1 MQTFVCEESAYL
13 CTFNEN
19 AWNLVLKERR
29 DLCAIWM
36 NRSQKDV
43 NKEQSCYKNI
53 WLEITLSLDW
63 HTNKNKQ
70 SMSNEVSTK
79 RTTNH
84 ELAFTRTLPNADVRF
99 QGCGVNLKC
108 FMKFWSRISKWLH
121 AETAFRLSKSFLWLF
136 SLELKELLHL
146 FNVLDI
152 CIPLNWWHIGSYMLV
167 CEIH

>member
-1 MQTFVCEESAYL
+1 
-13 CTFNEN
+13 
-19 AWNLVLKERR
+19 
-29 DLCAIWM
+29 M

-43 NKEQSCYKNI
+43 NKEQQLLQNI

-70 SMSNEVSTK
+70 SISNQVSTK

-84 ELAFTRTLPNADVRF
+84 ELAFTRTLPNANVRF

-108 FMKFWSRISKWLH
+108 FMKFWSRIWKWLH

-152 CIPLNWWHIGSYMLV
+152 CDSLHDLGSVTIWRLHGRSNACECMLTLFPTFMSFLSV
-167 CEIH
+167 CMS